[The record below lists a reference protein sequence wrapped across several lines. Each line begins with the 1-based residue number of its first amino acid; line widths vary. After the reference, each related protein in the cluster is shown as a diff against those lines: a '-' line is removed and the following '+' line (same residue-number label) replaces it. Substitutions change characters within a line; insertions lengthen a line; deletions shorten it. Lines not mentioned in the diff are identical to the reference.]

1 MYTHIVVNLYNDS
14 HVHRCIL
21 VCYPYMYIDVGV
33 NLWSNLIRVEV
44 WSILWK
50 KEDSRGPKVQ
60 KKWYFSIDVVD
71 HTSCHI
77 SLTTTES
84 GLRRSRDTTTKAE
97 NMIWRWRWRGLETWR
112 SRCWRDTTKSN
123 DHWWTRPHIDGISDG
138 GTAHGEE
145 ETKTPWLKLQS
156 VSAIDTI
163 RNIAWHISKGRYNNI
178 YNNWLNFSWK
188 KNLKKQI

>member
-1 MYTHIVVNLYNDS
+1 MYTHIVVNLYDDS

-123 DHWWTRPHIDGISDG
+123 DHWWTRPYIAEIEWSHRSLSLQMCNLNP
-138 GTAHGEE
+138 E
-145 ETKTPWLKLQS
+145 KCKLTYKCYIYTS
-156 VSAIDTI
+156 YAI
-163 RNIAWHISKGRYNNI
+163 YM
-178 YNNWLNFSWK
+178 LN
-188 KNLKKQI
+188 